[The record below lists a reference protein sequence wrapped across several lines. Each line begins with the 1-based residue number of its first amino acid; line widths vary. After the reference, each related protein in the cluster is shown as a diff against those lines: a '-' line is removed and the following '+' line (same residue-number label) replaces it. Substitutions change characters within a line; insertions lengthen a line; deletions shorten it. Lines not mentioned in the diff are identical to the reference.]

1 VTTLRKTS
9 GYTDLIPGDPGAPGY
24 YRDVPTEYVE
34 SGAQCYAIPVTV
46 VAGTFRP
53 FNSGSRNVPAGAT
66 LAREVVGADASGNA
80 IYEVTG
86 YYWTDTRVEHR
97 VQCLPTYA
105 TIYRREWVPPV
116 PPTAASIRIIG
127 SVGWTGGAHSI
138 GTLAADGA
146 LSFEVPVGT
155 TGVVC
160 GLSDS
165 DGGAGYREILYGL
178 YCQHGSAQAISRGQP
193 LGQPVSYSDGTVLSI
208 ARTNGLILYM
218 VGGYVAHATSEAP
231 GFGGIALI
239 ADASLYAGN
248 DSVVDAQFSGSIPTI
263 TGAVASNPSVTG
275 ALPEFR
281 LFAADVD
288 SWLQSQAPAFE
299 LDAGDPDAYL
309 AAQVMAFALF
319 ASDSDELIYCNGRL
333 PEFLLD
339 APESVDLVPEY
350 NAAFGWVGEFTLT
363 CIDVTVEH
371 ETPDNLA
378 LSAFALDAF
387 AVGASEA
394 VGTAWLNVALPEF
407 VLSAFS
413 GDSGVGSDAAWLNA
427 ALPEFVLDAVSID
440 AGSPIGSAWL
450 LAPAP
455 EFELSAA
462 SIDGIS
468 GTDAAW
474 LQAQVPEFKLDAFS
488 GDAITGTDAAWLFS
502 ALPEFRLDAFAV
514 GASSG
519 VGTAWLSEP
528 MPEFKLSAVSL
539 GAGAGAGV
547 AWLDAMMPEIVCAGY
562 ITDADSI
569 YSGGSFSGFTAEVYI
584 NPVSLSVDTTTG
596 DAVGAAIFLSP
607 PSLSISATTENSIGG
622 AVFRSGNIISI
633 IGTTDSVT
641 STAVFGNGASLSI
654 NTSTDNAVGAAYFL
668 AVPGL
673 SISAITEDVAAGNNI
688 SCTYVYH
695 PDHDS
700 FTEYTEFPFNS
711 YARIG
716 GSYFAASS
724 DGLYLLGGGSDSGV
738 NIEAHIL
745 TGMLDF
751 GGHMMSR
758 TPRVYLDFSGD
769 SGLAVSVYTSS
780 DGLRRTEAFT
790 LSLPTA
796 PVDRSACLPLG
807 RGLPSHFWQYRVSNV
822 AGGKLEFT
830 RCAPHVIPLTR
841 SI

>member
-1 VTTLRKTS
+1 MTTLRKTS
-9 GYTDLIPGDPGAPGY
+9 GFTEVTPGDPGAPGY
-24 YRDVPTEYVE
+24 YRDVPAAYVE
-34 SGAQCYAIPVTV
+34 SGSQCYASPVTV
-46 VAGTFRP
+46 NAGTFRP
-53 FNSGSRNVPAGAT
+53 LREGTRNVPAGAT
-66 LAREVVGADASGNA
+66 LVREAVGADSAGNT
-80 IYEVTG
+80 IYDVTG
-86 YYWTDTRVEHR
+86 YYWTDTRVELR
-97 VQCLPTYA
+97 VQCLPAYA
-105 TIYRREWVPPV
+105 TVYRREWVPPR
-116 PPTAASIRIIG
+116 PPTPASLRIQG
-127 SVGWTGGAHSI
+127 SVGWTGGARSI
-138 GTLAADGA
+138 GHLAGDGA
-146 LSFEVPVGT
+146 LSFKIPVGV

-165 DGGAGYREILYGL
+165 DAGAGYREILYGL
-178 YCQHGSAQAISRGQP
+178 YCQHGSVQAVSRGQL
-193 LGQPVSYSDGTVLSI
+193 LGNAVSYADTTVLSV
-208 ARTNGLILYM
+208 ARTGGLILYM
-218 VGGYVAHATSEAP
+218 VGGYVAFATEEIS
-231 GFGGIALI
+231 GFSGVDLI

-248 DSVVDAQFSGSIPTI
+248 DSVVDAQFSGSVPTF
-263 TGAVASNPSVTG
+263 TSTVASNPTVNAPTPG
-275 ALPEFR
+275 LQG
-281 LFAADVD
+281 FASDVD
-288 SWLQSQAPAFE
+288 SWLATQIPGFS
-299 LDAGDPDAYL
+299 LKAGDPDTWL
-309 AAQVMAFALF
+309 TAAMPELRLY
-319 ASDSDELIYCNGRL
+319 ASDSAELIYCDLRI
-333 PEFLLD
+333 PEFTL
-339 APESVDLVPEY
+339 ASVDGTPDLPPEY
-350 NAAFGWVGEFTLT
+350 NAASGWLADFTLD
-363 CIDVTVEH
+363 CIDITVER
-371 ETPDNLA
+371 ESPPA
-378 LSAFALDAF
+378 LVL
-387 AVGASEA
+387 SE
-394 VGTAWLNVALPEF
+394 VELYSVSIGGTAGN
-407 VLSAFS
+407 
-413 GDSGVGSDAAWLNA
+413 DAAWLVA
-427 ALPEFVLDAVSID
+427 A
-440 AGSPIGSAWL
+440 
-450 LAPAP
+450 
-455 EFELSAA
+455 
-462 SIDGIS
+462 
-468 GTDAAW
+468 
-474 LQAQVPEFKLDAFS
+474 
-488 GDAITGTDAAWLFS
+488 
-502 ALPEFRLDAFAV
+502 
-514 GASSG
+514 
-519 VGTAWLSEP
+519 
-528 MPEFKLSAVSL
+528 
-539 GAGAGAGV
+539 
-547 AWLDAMMPEIVCAGY
+547 MPEIVCAGY

-822 AGGKLEFT
+822 AGGELEFT

>member
-1 VTTLRKTS
+1 MTTLRKTS
-9 GYTDLIPGDPGAPGY
+9 GFTEVTPGDPGAPGY
-24 YRDVPTEYVE
+24 YRDVPAAYVE
-34 SGAQCYAIPVTV
+34 SGSQCYASPVTV
-46 VAGTFRP
+46 NAGTFRP
-53 FNSGSRNVPAGAT
+53 LREGTRNVPAGAT
-66 LAREVVGADASGNA
+66 LVREAVGADSAGNT
-80 IYEVTG
+80 IYDVTG
-86 YYWTDTRVEHR
+86 YYWTDTRVELR
-97 VQCLPTYA
+97 VQCLPAYA
-105 TIYRREWVPPV
+105 TVYRREWVPPR
-116 PPTAASIRIIG
+116 PPTPASLRIQG
-127 SVGWTGGAHSI
+127 SVGWTGGARSI
-138 GTLAADGA
+138 GHLAGDGA
-146 LSFEVPVGT
+146 LSFKIPVGV

-165 DGGAGYREILYGL
+165 DAGAGYREILYGL
-178 YCQHGSAQAISRGQP
+178 YCQHGSVQAVSRGQL
-193 LGQPVSYSDGTVLSI
+193 LGNAVSYADTTVLSV
-208 ARTNGLILYM
+208 ARTGGLILYM
-218 VGGYVAHATSEAP
+218 VGGYVAFATEEIS
-231 GFGGIALI
+231 GFSGVDLI

-248 DSVVDAQFSGSIPTI
+248 DSVVDAQFSGSVPTF
-263 TGAVASNPSVTG
+263 TSTVASNPTVNAPTPG
-275 ALPEFR
+275 LQG
-281 LFAADVD
+281 FASDVD
-288 SWLQSQAPAFE
+288 SWLATQIPGFS
-299 LDAGDPDAYL
+299 LKAGDPDTWL
-309 AAQVMAFALF
+309 TAAMPELRLY
-319 ASDSDELIYCNGRL
+319 ASDSAELIYCDLRI
-333 PEFLLD
+333 PEFTL
-339 APESVDLVPEY
+339 ASVDGTPDLLPEY
-350 NAAFGWVGEFTLT
+350 NAASGWLAEFTLD
-363 CIDVTVEH
+363 CIDITVER
-371 ETPDNLA
+371 ESPPA
-378 LSAFALDAF
+378 LVL
-387 AVGASEA
+387 SE
-394 VGTAWLNVALPEF
+394 VELYSVSIGGTAGN
-407 VLSAFS
+407 
-413 GDSGVGSDAAWLNA
+413 D
-427 ALPEFVLDAVSID
+427 
-440 AGSPIGSAWL
+440 
-450 LAPAP
+450 
-455 EFELSAA
+455 
-462 SIDGIS
+462 
-468 GTDAAW
+468 
-474 LQAQVPEFKLDAFS
+474 
-488 GDAITGTDAAWLFS
+488 
-502 ALPEFRLDAFAV
+502 
-514 GASSG
+514 
-519 VGTAWLSEP
+519 
-528 MPEFKLSAVSL
+528 
-539 GAGAGAGV
+539 V
-547 AWLDAMMPEIVCAGY
+547 AWLVAAMPEIVCAGY

-569 YSGGSFSGFTAEVYI
+569 YSVGSFSGFTAEVYI

-641 STAVFGNGASLSI
+641 STAVFGNGASLAI
-654 NTSTDNAVGAAYFL
+654 NTSTNNAVGAAYFL

-673 SISAITEDVAAGNNI
+673 SIAAITEDVVAGNNI

-758 TPRVYLDFSGD
+758 TPRVYFDFSGD

-796 PVDRSACLPLG
+796 PVDRAACLPLG